1 MNLRLRLVLVAAT
14 TVAVA
19 AVLGPVTAYAYP
31 ANGTLVG
38 TVHFSHPCPDA
49 GGRTGGISVG
59 IAFDGTNL
67 WYTCFDSGAEPD
79 LLRANP
85 KTGVVNATY
94 HIDGGLGALA
104 FDVTRNAIWA
114 APGGP
119 NAGAIWLIN
128 LDASEN
134 VTTSAIHFNA
144 GGDADVLDDGLG
156 FDAADDTLYFKPDNS
171 SPIHH
176 YTTGGVKLA
185 DIPGAISCNGADT
198 SGLAIG
204 GNLLFEG
211 KNGCSHV
218 FVVDKNTLAP
228 AFDFSTIVAGDP
240 NFRDEGLTC
249 DNVTFAPVDVM
260 WSKEAFAPVRAAAFA
275 IPKGTCGVGGDSA
288 INPQGTTFSSTEGQ
302 SVTATVATF
311 TDPDAKAT
319 ASEYS
324 AVIDWGDA
332 STSSGVITGGA
343 GSFSVSGK
351 HTYVEEGSYNVTV
364 TVTDVDNP
372 KSTGTASSTAK
383 VADAA
388 LTATPACAGTSLQAY
403 SAPTAIFKDAASP
416 FGTLSDF
423 SASIDWGDTT
433 VTSGVVTG
441 PNGGPYT
448 VSGSHTYA
456 TTGTFTIKTTIVDV
470 GGSKAVTSCTTLGFS
485 FAPGGG
491 AFVIGDKNSGIST
504 PVTFWGAQW
513 AKDNALSGGSA
524 PRSFKGFAQSP
535 TTPTCGATFAADP
548 GNSSPPPDGPLP
560 AFMGVIV
567 TSSAT
572 QSGSTITGTIVHIVI
587 VKTNPG
593 YSPNPGHAG
602 TGTVVAVVC

>member
-1 MNLRLRLVLVAAT
+1 MKLRLRLVFLAAT
-14 TVAVA
+14 AMVAM
-19 AVLGPVTAYAYP
+19 VLGPVPAYAYP
-31 ANGTLVG
+31 ANGSLVG

-49 GGRTGGISVG
+49 GGHVGGISVG
-59 IAFDGTNL
+59 AAFDGTNL
-67 WYTCFDSGAEPD
+67 WYTCFNSGADPD
-79 LLRANP
+79 LLRADP
-85 KTGVVNATY
+85 KTGLVSATFN
-94 HIDGGLGALA
+94 IDGGLGAIA

-119 NAGAIWLIN
+119 NPGAIWLIN

-144 GGDADVLDDGLG
+144 GGDAGTLDDGLG
-156 FDAADDTLYFKPDNS
+156 FDAADDTLYFKPDIG
-171 SPIHH
+171 PVIHH
-176 YTTGGVKLA
+176 YTTAGVKLT
-185 DIPGAISCNGADT
+185 DIPGAISCMGADT

-211 KNGCSHV
+211 KNGCAHV

-288 INPQGTTFSSTEGQ
+288 INPQGTTINATEGQ

-311 TDPDAKAT
+311 TDPDTKAT
-319 ASEYS
+319 AAEYS
-324 AVIDWGDA
+324 AMIDWGDA
-332 STSSGVITGGA
+332 STSAGVITGAA
-343 GSFSVSGK
+343 GNFSVSGT
-351 HTYVEEGSYNVTV
+351 HTYAEEGSYKVTV

-372 KSTGTASSTAK
+372 KSTGTADSTAI
-383 VADAA
+383 VVDAA
-388 LTATPACAGTSLQAY
+388 LTASPACAATSLKAY
-403 SAPTAIFKDAASP
+403 SAPTATFTDAASP

-423 SASIDWGDTT
+423 SASINWGDAS
-433 VTSGVVTG
+433 VTAGTVTG
-441 PNGGPYT
+441 PDGGPYT
-448 VSGSHTYA
+448 VSGTHTFA
-456 TTGTFTIKTTIVDV
+456 TTGTFTITTTVTDV
-470 GGSKAVTSCTTLGFS
+470 GGAKAVTSCTTLGFS

-491 AFVIGDKNSGIST
+491 AFVIGNQNSATGTS
-504 PVTFWGAQW
+504 VTFWGAQW
-513 AKDNALSGGSA
+513 AKDNSLSGGPA
-524 PRSFKGFAQSP
+524 PRSFKGFAKSP
-535 TTPTCGATFAADP
+535 TTPTCGATFTADP
-548 GNSSPPPDGPLP
+548 GNSSPPPAGPLP
-560 AFMGVIV
+560 TFMAVIV
-567 TSSAT
+567 TSKAT
-572 QSGSTITGTIVHIVI
+572 QSGSTTSGTIVHIVI

-593 YSPNPGHAG
+593 YSTDPGHAG